1 MQIAC
6 YLNHCVQFGRSL
18 VSARCLLCHAPCA
31 PHAVCRACSGE
42 FQRLVRPLCEQCAT
56 PLPHGRRCGSCLAA
70 PPRFDRLIAP
80 FVYAFPVDALIHAL
94 KYGRRLIASRPL
106 AEALAATVDE
116 RADLIVPM
124 PLSAARLRE
133 RGFNQAHEIAR
144 LVGPAIGTQVAL
156 DLCRRVVDTPPQA
169 MLPWKARAQNVR
181 GAFVC
186 DRDLQG
192 ARIAVVDDVVTT
204 GATLNEIAR
213 VLKRAGAA
221 HVSGWSVARAVR
233 HAVRPGP
240 AN

>member
-1 MQIAC
+1 MKISHF
-6 YLNHCVQFGRSL
+6 LNHCVQSGRSL
-18 VSARCLLCHAPCA
+18 ASPRCLLCHAPCG
-31 PHAVCRACSGE
+31 PQAVCHACSGE
-42 FQRLVRPLCEQCAT
+42 FQRLAGPLCRQCAT
-56 PLPHGRRCGSCLAA
+56 PLPHGRQCGACLAA

-80 FVYAFPVDALIHAL
+80 FVYAFPIDALIHAL
-94 KYGRRLIASRPL
+94 KYGRRLIAGQPL

-144 LVGPAIGTQVAL
+144 QVARATQIDVAI
-156 DLCRRVVDTPPQA
+156 DLCRRVLEKPPQA
-169 MLPWKARAQNVR
+169 MLPWKARARNVR

-233 HAVRPGP
+233 HAVTPGP

>member
-1 MQIAC
+1 MLSRDTA
-6 YLNHCVQFGRSL
+6 LNFGRTLAS
-18 VSARCLLCHAPCA
+18 SRCLLCHAPCGA
-31 PHAVCRACSGE
+31 QPVCQACSRE
-42 FQRLVRPLCEQCAT
+42 FPRLAQPLCDQCAT
-56 PLPHGRRCGSCLAA
+56 PLPHGRHCGACLAK

-94 KYGRRLIASRPL
+94 KYGRRLVASRPL

-133 RGFNQAHEIAR
+133 RGFNQAQEIAR
-144 LVGPAIGTQVAL
+144 RVGRLSATEVAA
-156 DLCRRVVDTPPQA
+156 DLCRRVMETPPQA
-169 MLPWKARAQNVR
+169 TLPWKARASNVR

-186 DRDLQG
+186 DRDLRG
-192 ARIAVVDDVVTT
+192 AHVAVVDDVVTT
-204 GATLNEIAR
+204 GATLNELAR

-221 HVSGWSVARAVR
+221 RVSGWSVARAVR
-233 HAVRPGP
+233 HAVTPGP

>member
-1 MQIAC
+1 MKLPQ
-6 YLNHCVQFGRSL
+6 YLNHCVKFGRSL
-18 VSARCLLCHAPCA
+18 AAARCLLCHAPCG

-42 FQRLVRPLCEQCAT
+42 FQRLAEPLCEQCAT
-56 PLPHGRRCGSCLAA
+56 PLPYGRQCGACLAA

-80 FVYAFPVDALIHAL
+80 FIYAFPIDALIHAL

-144 LVGPAIGTQVAL
+144 LVGRMTDTEVAV
-156 DLCRRVVDTPPQA
+156 DLCRRVMETPPQA
-169 MLPWKARAQNVR
+169 TLPWKARAANVR

-186 DRDLQG
+186 GQDLRG
-192 ARIAVVDDVVTT
+192 ARIAVIDDVVTT
-204 GATLNEIAR
+204 GATLNEMAR

-233 HAVRPGP
+233 HAVTPGP
-240 AN
+240 AH